1 MINSHNL
8 LIVSALFLLAAVA
21 ALAFRAQQRRGYGPT
36 VVGLAASLAILSGK
50 FYLESAATMYA
61 ALGILIAASIWNSW
75 PIRPAPACP
84 RCAVSDEL
92 VKERGL

>member
-1 MINSHNL
+1 LINSHNL

-61 ALGILIAASIWNSW
+61 ALGILIAAS
-75 PIRPAPACP
+75 
-84 RCAVSDEL
+84 DLE
-92 VKERGL
+92 